1 MISPQS
7 GKQQNYP
14 QLLHPQ
20 SQGESVYISIILLL
34 ATKFLVK
41 TILFAGAVSKH
52 TPKL

>member
-20 SQGESVYISIILLL
+20 SQGDINIILLL

-41 TILFAGAVSKH
+41 TMLFAGAVSKH